1 MTSPTYCKDCI
12 YWDITHAGTTT
23 KAREGRCRRHAPT
36 PSADDVNA
44 DFGTVWPATLMMTVV
59 RACPGEVSE
68 GELIDTMILTP
79 ARAPECNHRAFM
91 AGYSLC

>member
-36 PSADDVNA
+36 PSTDDVNA
-44 DFGTVWPATLMMTVV
+44 DFGTVWPATFDDDWCGEG
-59 RACPGEVSE
+59 RRPGEVSE

-79 ARAPECNHRAFM
+79 APRA
-91 AGYSLC
+91 

>member
-44 DFGTVWPATLMMTVV
+44 DFGTVWPTTFDDDWCGEG
-59 RACPGEVSE
+59 RRPGEVSE

-79 ARAPECNHRAFM
+79 APRA
-91 AGYSLC
+91 